1 MKARFS
7 LPVIAALAAGTA
19 LPALAQD
26 QAPPRLEFRFQG
38 VPQLGAPM
46 TDMFRRML
54 DGMGLP
60 DEARRAMERALED
73 GLQPGPNDGSGIQQQ
88 QFRFEFKNDGSGPK
102 LYRNGKEIDPK
113 EMGDLMGPMQKQ
125 LEDMLRK
132 QLGGEGPGGGANP
145 MEDLLKELQKRM
157 QGGGAPPPGGQ
168 GGPGGGAN
176 PMEDLLKRMQKG
188 GIGGP
193 RTGRERS
200 RFSKQHTSAL
210 AEWRPLAK
218 AARES
223 TVRILR
229 DGDQVALGTIVSP
242 DGYALT
248 KASEVDKG
256 TLEAEFADGRI
267 VKARVVD
274 KLDAYDLALIR
285 IEADGLPAAT
295 IAAEELPVGTLVA
308 AVGVD
313 EDPLALGV
321 ISVPARSLSEK
332 TKGALGIEFK
342 MDTELDGSGVPIGK
356 LVPGCA
362 AEKAGLKADDKIMAI
377 NGQPVPYPA
386 TLQRIVTAMKPGDPV
401 KVKYSRDGK
410 EAELEFP
417 LSSREELLKVRE
429 EAIRKE
435 TGLDK
440 LPDRRQM
447 DPTARMGS
455 SLSGNASGY
464 PRAVQSDLTIDAREC
479 GGPVVDVDGRV
490 VALAI
495 ARAERVSTFMIP
507 GKVVAE
513 LLSDL
518 KSGKFTL
525 AKDEDTLRSELRE
538 YEDALRKAQEAVK
551 AAESK
556 RDAAADSLRKFE
568 KK

>member
-1 MKARFS
+1 M
-7 LPVIAALAAGTA
+7 
-19 LPALAQD
+19 
-26 QAPPRLEFRFQG
+26 
-38 VPQLGAPM
+38 
-46 TDMFRRML
+46 
-54 DGMGLP
+54 
-60 DEARRAMERALED
+60 
-73 GLQPGPNDGSGIQQQ
+73 
-88 QFRFEFKNDGSGPK
+88 
-102 LYRNGKEIDPK
+102 
-113 EMGDLMGPMQKQ
+113 
-125 LEDMLRK
+125 
-132 QLGGEGPGGGANP
+132 
-145 MEDLLKELQKRM
+145 
-157 QGGGAPPPGGQ
+157 
-168 GGPGGGAN
+168 
-176 PMEDLLKRMQKG
+176 
-188 GIGGP
+188 
-193 RTGRERS
+193 
-200 RFSKQHTSAL
+200 
-210 AEWRPLAK
+210 
-218 AARES
+218 
-223 TVRILR
+223 
-229 DGDQVALGTIVSP
+229 
-242 DGYALT
+242 
-248 KASEVDKG
+248 
-256 TLEAEFADGRI
+256 
-267 VKARVVD
+267 
-274 KLDAYDLALIR
+274 
-285 IEADGLPAAT
+285 
-295 IAAEELPVGTLVA
+295 
-308 AVGVD
+308 D

-377 NGQPVPYPA
+377 NGQPVPFPA

-440 LPDRRQM
+440 LPERRQM

-455 SLSGNASGY
+455 SLSGNATGY
-464 PRAVQSDLTIDAREC
+464 PRAVQSDLTIDASEC

-507 GKVVAE
+507 GKVIAE

-556 RDAAADSLRKFE
+556 RDAAAESLRKFD